1 MDFDRRRDPAF
12 PAWIRRAALGG
23 VVGPTAFIGGW
34 ITSAAI
40 TDRSYSSIDEA
51 ISRLAAVGAD
61 TRVLMTAG
69 FIGFGVALPVYGV
82 ALRRAVPGPAWAM
95 ATLAG
100 VTTLGVAATP
110 LDRSPTVDTLHALLA
125 GIGYVALAATPL
137 LAARPLLRGGHITLA
152 RFGLAVGSVSAVSL
166 ALASTSL
173 PTGLF
178 QRLGLT
184 GTDAWIVAS
193 AITIARGRLSCR

>member
-69 FIGFGVALPVYGV
+69 FIGFGVALPVYGH
-82 ALRRAVPGPAWAM
+82 ALRRAVPGPAWAT

-100 VTTLGVAATP
+100 IATLGVAATP
-110 LDRSPTVDTLHALLA
+110 LGRSTTVDTWHAVLA
-125 GIGYVALAATPL
+125 GVGYVALAATPL
-137 LAARPLLRGGHITLA
+137 LAAGPLLRSGNTALA

-184 GTDAWIVAS
+184 ATDAWIVAS
-193 AITIARGRLSCR
+193 AITIARDRLSCR